1 MSVFRDMEL
10 QTLQIIVIKA
20 ETKDNILKPSY
31 LYSPSRDKITT
42 FDCLLFKGHTIIVPT
57 SLQKETLDCIKLMF
71 GLKDLTMLHA
81 SCICL
86 YFLNYISDDL

>member
-1 MSVFRDMEL
+1 MEL

-20 ETKDNILKPSY
+20 ETKDNIFKPSY

-42 FDCLLFKGHTIIVPT
+42 FDGLLFKGHTIIVPT
-57 SLQKETLDCIKLMF
+57 SLQKETLDCIKLLF
-71 GLKDLTMLHA
+71 GLKDLTMLHT

-86 YFLNYISDDL
+86 YFLNYISYHSC